1 MLERASG
8 GTTFG
13 EGDLMMEGETLLGC
27 IGSFDFRRTVLLEGG
42 RALPEGGRD
51 GFPVGSGGGEAK
63 YLIKL
68 IINNQLTLY

>member
-42 RALPEGGRD
+42 RALPKG
-51 GFPVGSGGGEAK
+51 GFPVDSGGGEAK
-63 YLIKL
+63 YLLKL
-68 IINNQLTLY
+68 TTNTIY